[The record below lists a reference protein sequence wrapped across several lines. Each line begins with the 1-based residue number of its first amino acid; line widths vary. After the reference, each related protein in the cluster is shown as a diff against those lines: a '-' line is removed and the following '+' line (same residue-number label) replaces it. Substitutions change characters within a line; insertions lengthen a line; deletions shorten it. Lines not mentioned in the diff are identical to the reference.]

1 MTLNELWTERLI
13 AWHFLKQNRQQTLL
27 ISLGIALGTAVIIFI
42 SALMGGLQANIV
54 ERTLGA
60 LPHISLEMPQ
70 EINHQPPSSAASTV
84 FTDESLRPKRLR
96 TIYNWQ
102 AVVERLE
109 QTAGLTAVSPIIAG
123 PAIVLRGKARV
134 AVTTIGIDLA
144 RYIQVTPL
152 DQYLIAGQLTVGS
165 GYTLIGQQL
174 AEDLGVKVGDKLRL
188 EGTNQQ
194 LHLLTIAGIF
204 NAGSKELDSRYLYL
218 NLKQT
223 QAIQSLPGGV
233 TRIELKTEE
242 IFSAQQQAQQL
253 QRITGLQV
261 ESWMQQNTQILNALT
276 SQRMAT
282 GLIRFFIAISVA
294 FGIASV
300 LAVSVAQ
307 RTREIGI
314 LRAMGA
320 YQQQILRVF
329 LVQGTVL
336 GFLGALVGSG
346 LAAGLIGLFNQWGT
360 QLFSVRLTGSLV
372 AASIGIAM
380 LSGLLAAWLPARRAA
395 RLNPV
400 EAIRYA

>member
-152 DQYLIAGQLTVGS
+152 DQYLIA
-165 GYTLIGQQL
+165 
-174 AEDLGVKVGDKLRL
+174 
-188 EGTNQQ
+188 
-194 LHLLTIAGIF
+194 
-204 NAGSKELDSRYLYL
+204 
-218 NLKQT
+218 
-223 QAIQSLPGGV
+223 
-233 TRIELKTEE
+233 
-242 IFSAQQQAQQL
+242 
-253 QRITGLQV
+253 
-261 ESWMQQNTQILNALT
+261 
-276 SQRMAT
+276 
-282 GLIRFFIAISVA
+282 
-294 FGIASV
+294 
-300 LAVSVAQ
+300 
-307 RTREIGI
+307 
-314 LRAMGA
+314 
-320 YQQQILRVF
+320 
-329 LVQGTVL
+329 
-336 GFLGALVGSG
+336 
-346 LAAGLIGLFNQWGT
+346 
-360 QLFSVRLTGSLV
+360 
-372 AASIGIAM
+372 
-380 LSGLLAAWLPARRAA
+380 
-395 RLNPV
+395 
-400 EAIRYA
+400 